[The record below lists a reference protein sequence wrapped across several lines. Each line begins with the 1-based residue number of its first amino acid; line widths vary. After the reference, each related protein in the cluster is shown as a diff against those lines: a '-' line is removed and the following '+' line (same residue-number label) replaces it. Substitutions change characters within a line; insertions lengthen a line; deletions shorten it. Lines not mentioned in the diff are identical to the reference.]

1 MAQQK
6 KINWANTITIV
17 SVTILVG
24 TELVGMTWAAG
35 WALGGIFDLPPLFR
49 RIFEITGTIAGL
61 VGLYY
66 FVRSALK
73 AEPIRE

>member
-1 MAQQK
+1 MAEPK
-6 KINWANTITIV
+6 KINWQNLLTV
-17 SVTILVG
+17 GSVTVLVG

-35 WALGGIFDLPPLFR
+35 WAIGGIFELPPLFATT
-49 RIFEITGTIAGL
+49 FEIAGTLLGL